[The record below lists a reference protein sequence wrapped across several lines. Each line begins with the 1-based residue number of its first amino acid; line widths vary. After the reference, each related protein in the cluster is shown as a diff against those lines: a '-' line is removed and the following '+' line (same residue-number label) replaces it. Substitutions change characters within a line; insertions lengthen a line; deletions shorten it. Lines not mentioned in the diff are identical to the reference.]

1 MNYQHWS
8 ICTADEL
15 PTKLEHIR
23 RCELAYYRYICT
35 DESLFTLACF
45 GYHAIGVRYTVI
57 YFSQPA
63 CNPLLKYDEPFRFS
77 LPLDTTHLR
86 YSAISVGFVQ
96 LSCRSFIFSFN

>member
-23 RCELAYYRYICT
+23 RCELARMK
-35 DESLFTLACF
+35 SLFTLACF

-96 LSCRSFIFSFN
+96 LSCRTFIFSFN

>member
-1 MNYQHWS
+1 MNCQLSSSTYVDVNS
-8 ICTADEL
+8 LTIAIFAL
-15 PTKLEHIR
+15 MK
-23 RCELAYYRYICT
+23 
-35 DESLFTLACF
+35 SLFTLACF

-63 CNPLLKYDEPFRFS
+63 CIPLLKYDEPIRFS

-96 LSCRSFIFSFN
+96 LSCRTFIFSFNQG